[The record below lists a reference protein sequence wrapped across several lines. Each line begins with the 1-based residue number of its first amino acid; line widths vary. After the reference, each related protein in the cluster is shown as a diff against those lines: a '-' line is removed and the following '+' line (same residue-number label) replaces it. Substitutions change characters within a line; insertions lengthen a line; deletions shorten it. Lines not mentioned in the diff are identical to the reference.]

1 MHLLHARKQESICP
15 IQFGGMVM
23 LVVHMTDLVPQVPGS
38 LGSSMPSS
46 SRICGSCGV
55 ELARVSS
62 CCEFTTLG
70 ADVVGRA
77 SGERGEY
84 KEGAACVRR
93 G

>member
-1 MHLLHARKQESICP
+1 
-15 IQFGGMVM
+15 MVM
-23 LVVHMTDLVPQVPGS
+23 LVLRMTDLVPQVPGS
-38 LGSSMPSS
+38 SGSSTPSS
-46 SRICGSCGV
+46 SQIFGSCGV
-55 ELARVSS
+55 GLARVSS

-84 KEGAACVRR
+84 QEGAACVRR